1 MKLPLG
7 CNIPEMEKGKI
18 TMAHGN
24 GGGLSQKVI

>member
-24 GGGLSQKVI
+24 GGGLIPKVN